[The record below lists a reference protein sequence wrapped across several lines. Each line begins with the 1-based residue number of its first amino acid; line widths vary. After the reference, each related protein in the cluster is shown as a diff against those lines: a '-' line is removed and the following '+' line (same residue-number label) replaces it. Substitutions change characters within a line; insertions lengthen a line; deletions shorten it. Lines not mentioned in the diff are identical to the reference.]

1 MKAVNY
7 KRIQDLMA
15 EREPIQAQINA
26 LKGHT
31 FRYLVFRNQDIDCAI
46 HEDDIKDP
54 TITIRSLQ
62 ELVVGLWEKR
72 IMEIDKE
79 LELL

>member
-1 MKAVNY
+1 
-7 KRIQDLMA
+7 MA
-15 EREPIQAQINA
+15 EREPLQAHINA

-31 FRYLVFRNQDIDCAI
+31 FRYIVFRNQDIECAI
-46 HEDDIKDP
+46 HESDIMDP

-62 ELVVGLWEKR
+62 ELMVGIWEKR